1 MVPMTGSTANTGD
14 LGLFDTT
21 FSTGATVLS
30 ALALLIGIGF
40 MVMGYQDMALPVV
53 GTELSILTGMVGLLF
68 GLFIAI
74 VAFVAAVY
82 MEPGFDD
89 EH

>member
-1 MVPMTGSTANTGD
+1 MTGSTASSGG
-14 LGLFDTT
+14 LGLFETT
-21 FSTGATVLS
+21 FSIGATILS
-30 ALALLIGIGF
+30 ALALLLGIGF
-40 MVMGYQDMALPVV
+40 IAMGYQDMSLPVV
-53 GTELSILTGMVGLLF
+53 GTELSILTGMIGLLF